1 MMTIQITNALN
12 YLGENQQGYD
22 MLKVLEK
29 KFIDRNNPSFK
40 LELYGKPRSI
50 FFRLGYF
57 EEHIDLRFKALD
69 AYEDA
74 FEFFNHSVKWFLVKK
89 DSYGAKLA
97 LMWQA

>member
-40 LELYGKPRSI
+40 LELYENLGQL
-50 FFRLGYF
+50 FF
-57 EEHIDLRFKALD
+57 
-69 AYEDA
+69 
-74 FEFFNHSVKWFLVKK
+74 V
-89 DSYGAKLA
+89 
-97 LMWQA
+97 